1 MEIGLGSLVVH
12 FARQAQTMLV
22 VATAGEEMYCV
33 SLDPQKT
40 IRQWCHKASLM
51 CVPQPMLR
59 AG

>member
-12 FARQAQTMLV
+12 FARQGQTMLV

-33 SLDPQKT
+33 SIDRQKS
-40 IRQWCHKASLM
+40 IRQWCHRASLRHA
-51 CVPQPMLR
+51 QQSFLR